1 MRNHKLIALLLL
13 GFLAAGAAFYAI
25 PAMAT
30 AGNSSQPAN
39 AGTGYQM
46 RGPGGGM
53 RGFGGPNLDAAAEL
67 TGKTVEELKASLQAG
82 TRLCDILAAAGVD
95 KTALQAK
102 MQEARAARLQ
112 EMLDSGKITQEQFV
126 QMKKRETVQ
135 EAIRAKI
142 QAVQNDISS
151 LSQEER
157 ASKMQELRKAALQEL
172 LDNGTITQDEYDKM
186 IASQGPKNGQG
197 KMGGKGRGMGG
208 FKGQMN
214 CSGVCPNLK

>member
-1 MRNHKLIALLLL
+1 MTKMRNHKLIALLLL

-112 EMLDSGKITQEQFV
+112 E
-126 QMKKRETVQ
+126 
-135 EAIRAKI
+135 
-142 QAVQNDISS
+142 
-151 LSQEER
+151 
-157 ASKMQELRKAALQEL
+157 L

-197 KMGGKGRGMGG
+197 KMGGKGRGMNG
-208 FKGQMN
+208 FKAQMN
-214 CSGVCPNLK
+214 RSGACPNLQ